1 MFSRLTPHHTDL
13 AVGGHSRRKP
23 TTSELIDG
31 ATSPEHR
38 DAMLDDSEN
47 DDEMLKVEPLRRSN
61 QLRIPASE
69 KFNRLK
75 PRKRNRT
82 IAVVGSRR
90 STTQQEE
97 SKSIPAMI
105 DENLNEELVE
115 HDNELPEL
123 ENEEDEDSKRSNED
137 YLQPTKQDS
146 DFIEKN
152 RKIKLPQPRASTKDN
167 ARVGRRMHGSMFNT
181 IKVDSNKRLLEEFE
195 GDSADLS
202 KANKNKMLVG
212 GNRGPLAALRMKRV
226 DIEQIYPQSEKD
238 KEGEKLKRL
247 CDMHEGQK
255 SLHADGRKLIDSF
268 VKPRRLTKLDPSHFQ
283 NKIKMSYKRSP
294 DQNRFLR
301 RIERQAWKFNHA
313 QYMGKIAKAEAE
325 MRTQT
330 DDKDDRR

>member
-1 MFSRLTPHHTDL
+1 M
-13 AVGGHSRRKP
+13 
-23 TTSELIDG
+23 
-31 ATSPEHR
+31 
-38 DAMLDDSEN
+38 
-47 DDEMLKVEPLRRSN
+47 
-61 QLRIPASE
+61 QPA
-69 KFNRLK
+69 
-75 PRKRNRT
+75 
-82 IAVVGSRR
+82 
-90 STTQQEE
+90 
-97 SKSIPAMI
+97 
-105 DENLNEELVE
+105 
-115 HDNELPEL
+115 
-123 ENEEDEDSKRSNED
+123 
-137 YLQPTKQDS
+137 KQDS
-146 DFIEKN
+146 DFMEKN
-152 RKIKLPQPRASTKDN
+152 RKMKLPQPRASTKDN
-167 ARVGRRMHGSMFNT
+167 AHVRRRMHGSMFNT
-181 IKVDSNKRLLEEFE
+181 IKVDSNKRLLEEFD
-195 GDSADLS
+195 GDSADMS

-294 DQNRFLR
+294 DANRFLR
-301 RIERQAWKFNHA
+301 RIERQAWKFNHT